1 MFIEMISKTIY
12 EIYFKKCTI
21 YINSFSGIFLSNDKN
36 NLSIKDSLNRALLN
50 KFNVDD
56 WDECTTDLVHIKFL
70 IKFSSIFNKIADVN
84 ELNNV
89 EFIKDDCEVQVHFIH
104 YKSKKYFDIR
114 DYDYNNVSMPYD
126 HRFKNDFILG
136 GNG

>member
-1 MFIEMISKTIY
+1 MFIEMKCKTIY
-12 EIYFKKCTI
+12 TVYFKKCTI
-21 YINSFSGIFLSNDKN
+21 YVNSFSGVFLSNDKN
-36 NLSIKDSLNRALLN
+36 NLSIKDSVNRILLN

-56 WDECTTDLVHIKFL
+56 WDEYTADLVHIKFL

-104 YKSKKYFDIR
+104 YGYKKYFDIR
-114 DYDYNNVSMPYD
+114 DYDYNNASMPYD

-136 GNG
+136 GNS

>member
-1 MFIEMISKTIY
+1 MFVEMISKTIY

-21 YINSFSGIFLSNDKN
+21 YVNSFSGIFLSNDKN
-36 NLSIKDSLNRALLN
+36 NLSIKDSSNRALLN

-89 EFIKDDCEVQVHFIH
+89 EFIKDDYEVQVHFIH
-104 YKSKKYFDIR
+104 YGYKKYFDIR
-114 DYDYNNVSMPYD
+114 DYDYNNASIPYD
-126 HRFKNDFILG
+126 HKFKNDFILG
-136 GNG
+136 GNS

>member
-1 MFIEMISKTIY
+1 MFIETIRKTIY
-12 EIYFKKCTI
+12 RMYFEKCTI
-21 YINSFSGIFLSNDKN
+21 YVNSFSGVFLSNDKN
-36 NLSIKDSLNRALLN
+36 NLSINDSLNRTLLN

-56 WDECTTDLVHIKFL
+56 WDKYTTDLVHIKFL

-104 YKSKKYFDIR
+104 YGNKKYFDIR
-114 DYDYNNVSMPYD
+114 DYDYNNASMPYD
-126 HRFKNDFILG
+126 NRFKNDFILG
-136 GNG
+136 GNS

>member
-12 EIYFKKCTI
+12 TIYFKKCTI
-21 YINSFSGIFLSNDKN
+21 YVNSFSGVFLSNDKN
-36 NLSIKDSLNRALLN
+36 NLSINDSVNRILLN

-56 WDECTTDLVHIKFL
+56 WDEYTTDLVHIKFL

-89 EFIKDDCEVQVHFIH
+89 EFIKNDHTVQVYFIQYGH
-104 YKSKKYFDIR
+104 KKYFDMR
-114 DYDYNNVSMPYD
+114 DYDCDSTSIPYD
-126 HRFKNDFILG
+126 NRFKNDFILG
-136 GNG
+136 GNS

>member
-1 MFIEMISKTIY
+1 MFIEMKCKTIY
-12 EIYFKKCTI
+12 TVYFKKCTI
-21 YINSFSGIFLSNDKN
+21 YVNSFSGVFLSNDKN
-36 NLSIKDSLNRALLN
+36 NLSIKDSVNRILLN

-56 WDECTTDLVHIKFL
+56 WDEYTVDLVHIKFL

-89 EFIKDDCEVQVHFIH
+89 EFIENDYNVQVHFIH
-104 YKSKKYFDIR
+104 YGHKKYFDMR
-114 DYDYNNVSMPYD
+114 DYDCNSTSIPYD

-136 GNG
+136 GNS

>member
-1 MFIEMISKTIY
+1 MFIETIRKTIY
-12 EIYFKKCTI
+12 RIYFEKCTI
-21 YINSFSGIFLSNDKN
+21 YVNSFSGVFLSDDKN
-36 NLSIKDSLNRALLN
+36 NLSINDSLNRTLLN

-56 WDECTTDLVHIKFL
+56 WDKYTTDLVHIKFL

-104 YKSKKYFDIR
+104 YGYKKYFDIR
-114 DYDYNNVSMPYD
+114 DYDYNNATIPYD
-126 HRFKNDFILG
+126 NRFKNDFILG
-136 GNG
+136 R

>member
-1 MFIEMISKTIY
+1 M
-12 EIYFKKCTI
+12 
-21 YINSFSGIFLSNDKN
+21 
-36 NLSIKDSLNRALLN
+36 NRILLN

-56 WDECTTDLVHIKFL
+56 WDEYTADLVHIKFL

-89 EFIKDDCEVQVHFIH
+89 EFIKDDYEVQVHFIH
-104 YKSKKYFDIR
+104 YGYKKYFDIR
-114 DYDYNNVSMPYD
+114 DYDYNNASIPYD

-136 GNG
+136 GNS

>member
-1 MFIEMISKTIY
+1 MFVEMISKTIY

-21 YINSFSGIFLSNDKN
+21 YVNSFSGIFLSNDKN
-36 NLSIKDSLNRALLN
+36 NLSIKDSSNRTLLN

-89 EFIKDDCEVQVHFIH
+89 EIIKDDYEVQVCFIH
-104 YKSKKYFDIR
+104 YGHKKYFDMRNYDHDSASIP
-114 DYDYNNVSMPYD
+114 YDYK
-126 HRFKNDFILG
+126 FKNDLILG
-136 GNG
+136 GNS

>member
-1 MFIEMISKTIY
+1 MFIETIRKTIY
-12 EIYFKKCTI
+12 RMYFEKCTI
-21 YINSFSGIFLSNDKN
+21 YVNSFSGVFLSNDKN
-36 NLSIKDSLNRALLN
+36 NLSIKDFSNRTLLN
-50 KFNVDD
+50 KFKVDD
-56 WDECTTDLVHIKFL
+56 WDKYTTDLVHVKFL

-104 YKSKKYFDIR
+104 YGHKKYFDIR
-114 DYDYNNVSMPYD
+114 DYDYNNASMPYD
-126 HRFKNDFILG
+126 NRFKNDFILG

>member
-1 MFIEMISKTIY
+1 MFIETIRKTIY
-12 EIYFKKCTI
+12 RMYFEKCTI
-21 YINSFSGIFLSNDKN
+21 YVNSFSGVFLSNDKN
-36 NLSIKDSLNRALLN
+36 NLSINDSLNRTLLN

-56 WDECTTDLVHIKFL
+56 WDKYTTDLVHIKFL

-104 YKSKKYFDIR
+104 YGYKKYFDMR
-114 DYDYNNVSMPYD
+114 DYDYNNASIPYD
-126 HRFKNDFILG
+126 YKFKNDFILG
-136 GNG
+136 GNS

>member
-1 MFIEMISKTIY
+1 MFIEMKCKTIY
-12 EIYFKKCTI
+12 TIYFKKCTI
-21 YINSFSGIFLSNDKN
+21 YVNSFSGIFLSNDKN
-36 NLSIKDSLNRALLN
+36 NLSINDSLNRILLN

-56 WDECTTDLVHIKFL
+56 WDEYTTDLVHIKFL

-89 EFIKDDCEVQVHFIH
+89 EFIKDDYEVQVHFIH
-104 YKSKKYFDIR
+104 YGHKKYFDIR
-114 DYDYNNVSMPYD
+114 DYDYNNASMPYD

-136 GNG
+136 GNS

>member
-21 YINSFSGIFLSNDKN
+21 YVNSFSGIFLSNDKN

-84 ELNNV
+84 ELNDI
-89 EFIKDDCEVQVHFIH
+89 EFIKNDPKVQVYFIRYGH
-104 YKSKKYFDIR
+104 KKYFDMR
-114 DYDYNNVSMPYD
+114 DYDYKNASIPYD
-126 HRFKNDFILG
+126 YKFKNDFILG
-136 GNG
+136 GNS